1 MAKIC
6 IDFKVLLDY
15 LRGDP
20 ITVEKIKHIG
30 QEEDLYITA
39 PTLADISLVIEDKTI
54 IPKLLTVFDVLPL
67 DEEAA
72 MLVGE
77 IYDEVE
83 DSGRRPNLR
92 RIVEASICIKNKS
105 YLLVKS
111 KKDYD
116 YIPKLKL
123 II

>member
-1 MAKIC
+1 MARIC

-30 QEEDLYITA
+30 EEEELYITA
-39 PTLADISLVIEDKTI
+39 PTLADVSLVIEDKS
-54 IPKLLTVFDVLPL
+54 IPSHILTVFTVLPL

-72 MLVGE
+72 LMVGD

-83 DSGRRPNLR
+83 DRGAIPNLR
-92 RIVEASICIKNKS
+92 KVVEAAICIRNNA
-105 YLLVKS
+105 YLLAKS
-111 KKDYD
+111 KKEYEQ
-116 YIPKLKL
+116 IPKLKV
-123 II
+123 IV